1 MTHDREAHPTEG
13 VNNENDVGA
22 QIEKALNGP
31 LSILSLVMLVLMIV
45 GFAAPLDQDEKR
57 QIVLAIA
64 LIWWVFVL
72 EFALEVFLS
81 KNRLGYLKK
90 HWFEAVLIV
99 APVLRVFWIFR
110 AVQSFRMIGALRAT
124 AAAPALLAAKRAS
137 RGFLDAMSRHGL
149 PYMFALTVVVVLIGS
164 LGMYLIERDAHGA
177 VMRTFGDATWWTIG
191 TVTTVGTEL
200 YPVTGEGRFMATLLM
215 IYGVSIFG
223 YIAGVLASYF
233 VRADRSRPRGS
244 AERPDERHTG

>member
-1 MTHDREAHPTEG
+1 MTHDRETHPTEEL
-13 VNNENDVGA
+13 NNENDIGA

-57 QIVLAIA
+57 HIVLAVA

-72 EFALEVFLS
+72 EFAVEVFLS
-81 KNRLGYLKK
+81 RNRLGYLKK
-90 HWFEAVLIV
+90 HWFEGVLIV
-99 APVLRVFWIFR
+99 VPFLRVFWIFR
-110 AVQSFRMIGALRAT
+110 AAQSFRMLGALRAT

-137 RGFLDAMSRHGL
+137 RGFLDSISRHGL

-164 LGMYLIERDAHGA
+164 LGMYLIERDAPHS
-177 VMRTFGDATWWTIG
+177 VMRSFGDATWWTIG

-233 VRADRSRPRGS
+233 VRADRSRPRG
-244 AERPDERHTG
+244 